1 MLRAC
6 DTPAP
11 FCAPSIST
19 RKHANYYRNKLNKK
33 YTNDIDEMVAILANP
48 KWSEDLTIQMIIEYE
63 KREYLWNPVSENYKN
78 KKVREQGY
86 VEIIKTLNLVDITV
100 KELKNKIKNIR
111 SSYSVELKKIRAAR
125 KAGAHAYRPSVTW
138 FEHADRFLRAIVT
151 PSSVDNSLLEIPM
164 SDDSDAVQDLSERK
178 SPEKK
183 SPRKRRSSTRSS
195 TPYVLNTPSPRPST
209 PFGLNQTSSPFG
221 ILPTSTSAPFLNPP
235 VGIATPLTTS
245 LATIYPVPAKQKK
258 SNFDDRSDQS
268 ETAQDLS
275 QHSENGNE
283 NEFEMFGKLI
293 ASQLRKLPLSLALD
307 TQLKIQTLV
316 NAARIQ
322 AVYQQ
327 YSYAGPSQEA
337 LSVQALSNGI
347 LASMASQSPYA
358 SRVMDMRND
367 SPDDLNRDLKTEYC
381 VGSEVED

>member
-11 FCAPSIST
+11 FCAPGT
-19 RKHANYYRNKLNKK
+19 KHRKHANFKPKQNTRKVSNASLNVK
-33 YTNDIDEMVAILANP
+33 MVAILANP

-63 KREYLWNPVSENYKN
+63 QREYLWNPVAEHYKN
-78 KKVREQGY
+78 KKIREQGY
-86 VEIIKTLNLVDITV
+86 LEIIKALNLVDVTV

-151 PSSVDNSLLEIPM
+151 PISMDNTLVEIPA
-164 SDDSDAVQDLSERK
+164 SDDSDVVQDLSERK

-195 TPYVLNTPSPRPST
+195 TPYVLNTPSPRPNT
-209 PFGLNQTSSPFG
+209 PFNLNQSSPFG
-221 ILPTSTSAPFLNPP
+221 ILPTSTTTFLNPP

-245 LATIYPVPAKQKK
+245 LATIYPLTKQKK
-258 SNFDDRSDQS
+258 RSS
-268 ETAQDLS
+268 EDGPEDLS
-275 QHSENGNE
+275 QNSDVNE

-347 LASMASQSPYA
+347 LASMASQSTFA
-358 SRVMDMRND
+358 SRAVMDMRND
-367 SPDDLNRDLKTEYC
+367 SPDEMNIKAEYL
-381 VGSEVED
+381 GSEPED

>member
-1 MLRAC
+1 
-6 DTPAP
+6 
-11 FCAPSIST
+11 
-19 RKHANYYRNKLNKK
+19 
-33 YTNDIDEMVAILANP
+33 MVAILANP

-63 KREYLWNPVSENYKN
+63 KREYLWNPVAEHYKN
-78 KKVREQGY
+78 KKIREQGY
-86 VEIIKTLNLVDITV
+86 IEIIKALSLVDVTV

-151 PSSVDNSLLEIPM
+151 PISMDNSLVEIPA

-209 PFGLNQTSSPFG
+209 PFGLNQTSASPFG
-221 ILPTSTSAPFLNPP
+221 ILPTSTSTPFLNPP

-245 LATIYPVPAKQKK
+245 LATIYPLPTKQKK
-258 SNFDDRSDQS
+258 GNFEDRGDP
-268 ETAQDLS
+268 EGPQDLS
-275 QHSENGNE
+275 QHSENVNE

-347 LASMASQSPYA
+347 LASMASQSTFA
-358 SRVMDMRND
+358 SRAVMGMRND
-367 SPDDLNRDLKTEYC
+367 SPEDMNRDLKTEYSL
-381 VGSEVED
+381 GSEPED

>member
-1 MLRAC
+1 M
-6 DTPAP
+6 
-11 FCAPSIST
+11 
-19 RKHANYYRNKLNKK
+19 
-33 YTNDIDEMVAILANP
+33 
-48 KWSEDLTIQMIIEYE
+48 
-63 KREYLWNPVSENYKN
+63 
-78 KKVREQGY
+78 
-86 VEIIKTLNLVDITV
+86 
-100 KELKNKIKNIR
+100 
-111 SSYSVELKKIRAAR
+111 
-125 KAGAHAYRPSVTW
+125 
-138 FEHADRFLRAIVT
+138 
-151 PSSVDNSLLEIPM
+151 DNSLLEIPA
-164 SDDSDAVQDLSERK
+164 SDDSDVVQDLSERK

-195 TPYVLNTPSPRPST
+195 TPYVLNTPSPRPGT
-209 PFGLNQTSSPFG
+209 PFGLSQGTFG
-221 ILPTSTSAPFLNPP
+221 ILPPVTSAPFLNPP

-245 LATIYPVPAKQKK
+245 LATIYPVPTKQKK
-258 SNFDDRSDQS
+258 SNSDS
-268 ETAQDLS
+268 GDHTDLPQDLS

-347 LASMASQSPYA
+347 LAGMATQSSFA
-358 SRVMDMRND
+358 SRSLGMDND
-367 SPDDLNRDLKTEYC
+367 SPDEMNRDLKTIEYSL
-381 VGSEVED
+381 GSENED

>member
-1 MLRAC
+1 
-6 DTPAP
+6 
-11 FCAPSIST
+11 
-19 RKHANYYRNKLNKK
+19 
-33 YTNDIDEMVAILANP
+33 MVAIIGNP
-48 KWSEDLTIQMIIEYE
+48 KWSEDLTIQMIVEYE
-63 KREYLWNPVSENYKN
+63 KREYLWNPVSEHYKN

-86 VEIIKTLNLVDITV
+86 VEIINALNLVDVTV

-151 PSSVDNSLLEIPM
+151 PSSVDNSLLEIAM

-183 SPRKRRSSTRSS
+183 SPRKRRNSTRSS
-195 TPYVLNTPSPRPST
+195 TPYVLNTPSPRPGT
-209 PFGLNQTSSPFG
+209 PFGLSQTTSPFG
-221 ILPTSTSAPFLNPP
+221 ILPASTTATFLNPP

-245 LATIYPVPAKQKK
+245 LATIYPLPSKQKK
-258 SNFDDRSDQS
+258 NYDERSDS
-268 ETAQDLS
+268 EPQDLS

-347 LASMASQSPYA
+347 LSSMSQSTYS
-358 SRVMDMRND
+358 SRAVLGIRND
-367 SPDDLNRDLKTEYC
+367 SPDLQRDLKADYS
-381 VGSEVED
+381 VGSEPED

>member
-1 MLRAC
+1 
-6 DTPAP
+6 
-11 FCAPSIST
+11 
-19 RKHANYYRNKLNKK
+19 
-33 YTNDIDEMVAILANP
+33 MVAILANP

-63 KREYLWNPVSENYKN
+63 KREYLWNPVSEHYKN
-78 KKVREQGY
+78 KKIREQGY
-86 VEIIKTLNLVDITV
+86 IEIINALSLVDVSV

-151 PSSVDNSLLEIPM
+151 PSSIDNSLLEIPV
-164 SDDSDAVQDLSERK
+164 SDDSDVVQDLSERK

-195 TPYVLNTPSPRPST
+195 TPYVLNTPSPRPGT
-209 PFGLNQTSSPFG
+209 PFGLNQGTFG
-221 ILPTSTSAPFLNPP
+221 IMPPVTSAPFLNPP
-235 VGIATPLTTS
+235 VGIATPLPTP
-245 LATIYPVPAKQKK
+245 LASIYQLPTKQKK
-258 SNFDDRSDQS
+258 SNSDS
-268 ETAQDLS
+268 TDHSDLPQDLS
-275 QHSENGNE
+275 QHSENVNE

-347 LASMASQSPYA
+347 LASMATQSSYA
-358 SRVMDMRND
+358 SRSLSMRND
-367 SPDDLNRDLKTEYC
+367 SPDDMMNRDMKTEYSLC
-381 VGSEVED
+381 SEAED

>member
-1 MLRAC
+1 
-6 DTPAP
+6 
-11 FCAPSIST
+11 
-19 RKHANYYRNKLNKK
+19 
-33 YTNDIDEMVAILANP
+33 MVAILANP

-63 KREYLWNPVSENYKN
+63 KREYLWNPVSEHYKN
-78 KKVREQGY
+78 KKIREQGY
-86 VEIIKTLNLVDITV
+86 IEIINALNLVDVTV

-151 PSSVDNSLLEIPM
+151 PSSVDNSLLEIPA
-164 SDDSDAVQDLSERK
+164 SDDSDVVQDLSERK

-195 TPYVLNTPSPRPST
+195 TPYVLNTPSPRPGT
-209 PFGLNQTSSPFG
+209 PFGLSQGTFG
-221 ILPTSTSAPFLNPP
+221 ILPPVTSAPFLNPP

-245 LATIYPVPAKQKK
+245 LATIYPVPTKQKK
-258 SNFDDRSDQS
+258 SNSDS
-268 ETAQDLS
+268 GDHTDLPQDLS

-347 LASMASQSPYA
+347 LAGMTTQGSFA
-358 SRVMDMRND
+358 SRSLGMDND
-367 SPDDLNRDLKTEYC
+367 SPDEMNRDLKTIEYSL
-381 VGSEVED
+381 GSENED

>member
-1 MLRAC
+1 
-6 DTPAP
+6 
-11 FCAPSIST
+11 
-19 RKHANYYRNKLNKK
+19 
-33 YTNDIDEMVAILANP
+33 MVAILANP

-63 KREYLWNPVSENYKN
+63 KREYLWNPVSEHYKN
-78 KKVREQGY
+78 KKIREQGY
-86 VEIIKTLNLVDITV
+86 VEIINALNLIDVTV

-151 PSSVDNSLLEIPM
+151 PSSVDNSLLEIPA

-209 PFGLNQTSSPFG
+209 PFGLNSASATPFG

-245 LATIYPVPAKQKK
+245 LATIYPVPTKQKK
-258 SNFDDRSDQS
+258 SEDRNGDHSDVP
-268 ETAQDLS
+268 QDLS
-275 QHSENGNE
+275 QHAENGNE

-347 LASMASQSPYA
+347 LASMASQSNYA
-358 SRVMDMRND
+358 SRALAMRND
-367 SPDDLNRDLKTEYC
+367 SPDDMNRDMKTEYSL
-381 VGSEVED
+381 GSEAED

>member
-1 MLRAC
+1 
-6 DTPAP
+6 
-11 FCAPSIST
+11 
-19 RKHANYYRNKLNKK
+19 
-33 YTNDIDEMVAILANP
+33 
-48 KWSEDLTIQMIIEYE
+48 
-63 KREYLWNPVSENYKN
+63 
-78 KKVREQGY
+78 
-86 VEIIKTLNLVDITV
+86 
-100 KELKNKIKNIR
+100 
-111 SSYSVELKKIRAAR
+111 
-125 KAGAHAYRPSVTW
+125 
-138 FEHADRFLRAIVT
+138 
-151 PSSVDNSLLEIPM
+151 M

-195 TPYVLNTPSPRPST
+195 TPYVLNTPSPRPTT
-209 PFGLNQTSSPFG
+209 PFGLSQSPFG
-221 ILPTSTSAPFLNPP
+221 ILPSSTSAPFLNPP

-245 LATIYPVPAKQKK
+245 LANIYPVPAKQRKT
-258 SNFDDRSDQS
+258 DERSVDH
-268 ETAQDLS
+268 TDLPQDLS

-347 LASMASQSPYA
+347 LASMASQSSLA
-358 SRVMDMRND
+358 SRSSLMLRND
-367 SPDDLNRDLKTEYC
+367 SPEDMHIRDIKTDYLM
-381 VGSEVED
+381 GSEAED

>member
-1 MLRAC
+1 
-6 DTPAP
+6 
-11 FCAPSIST
+11 
-19 RKHANYYRNKLNKK
+19 
-33 YTNDIDEMVAILANP
+33 MVAILANP

-63 KREYLWNPVSENYKN
+63 KREYLWNPVSEHYKN
-78 KKVREQGY
+78 KKIREQGY
-86 VEIIKTLNLVDITV
+86 IEIINALNLVDVTV

-151 PSSVDNSLLEIPM
+151 PSSVDNSLVEIPA
-164 SDDSDAVQDLSERK
+164 SDDSDVVQDLSERK

-195 TPYVLNTPSPRPST
+195 TPYVLNTPSPRPGT
-209 PFGLNQTSSPFG
+209 PFGLSQGTFG
-221 ILPTSTSAPFLNPP
+221 ILPPVTSAPFLNPP

-245 LATIYPVPAKQKK
+245 LATIYPVPTKQKK
-258 SNFDDRSDQS
+258 SNSDS
-268 ETAQDLS
+268 GDHTDLPQDLS

-347 LASMASQSPYA
+347 LAGMATQSSFT
-358 SRVMDMRND
+358 SRALSLEND
-367 SPDDLNRDLKTEYC
+367 SPDEMNRDLKTIEYSL
-381 VGSEVED
+381 GSEAED

>member
-1 MLRAC
+1 M
-6 DTPAP
+6 T
-11 FCAPSIST
+11 
-19 RKHANYYRNKLNKK
+19 
-33 YTNDIDEMVAILANP
+33 MVTILANP

-63 KREYLWNPVSENYKN
+63 KREYLWNPVSEHYKN
-78 KKVREQGY
+78 KKIREQGY
-86 VEIIKTLNLVDITV
+86 VEIINALNLVDVTV

-151 PSSVDNSLLEIPM
+151 PSSVDNSLLEIPAA
-164 SDDSDAVQDLSERK
+164 SDDSDVVQDLSERK

-209 PFGLNQTSSPFG
+209 PFGLNQTSGAFG
-221 ILPTSTSAPFLNPP
+221 ILPASTSAPFLNPP
-235 VGIATPLTTS
+235 VGIATPLTAS

-258 SNFDDRSDQS
+258 KDYDDRNGDNSD
-268 ETAQDLS
+268 TPQDLS
-275 QHSENGNE
+275 QHSPSENGNE

-347 LASMASQSPYA
+347 LASMATQSSYA
-358 SRVMDMRND
+358 SRGITD
-367 SPDDLNRDLKTEYC
+367 SPEDMSRDMKIDYSI
-381 VGSEVED
+381 GSEAED

>member
-1 MLRAC
+1 
-6 DTPAP
+6 
-11 FCAPSIST
+11 
-19 RKHANYYRNKLNKK
+19 
-33 YTNDIDEMVAILANP
+33 MVAILANP

-78 KKVREQGY
+78 KKIREQGY
-86 VEIIKTLNLVDITV
+86 VEIINALNLIDVTV

-151 PSSVDNSLLEIPM
+151 PSSVDTSLLEIPA

-209 PFGLNQTSSPFG
+209 PFGLSQSSSPFG
-221 ILPTSTSAPFLNPP
+221 MLPTSTAAPFLNPP

-245 LATIYPVPAKQKK
+245 LATIYPIPAKQKK
-258 SNFDDRSDQS
+258 SYDDRNGDHDVP
-268 ETAQDLS
+268 QDLS

-347 LASMASQSPYA
+347 LASMASQSNFV
-358 SRVMDMRND
+358 SRGIGLRND
-367 SPDDLNRDLKTEYC
+367 SPEDLNRDMKTEYMC
-381 VGSEVED
+381 SEGED

>member
-1 MLRAC
+1 
-6 DTPAP
+6 
-11 FCAPSIST
+11 
-19 RKHANYYRNKLNKK
+19 
-33 YTNDIDEMVAILANP
+33 
-48 KWSEDLTIQMIIEYE
+48 
-63 KREYLWNPVSENYKN
+63 
-78 KKVREQGY
+78 
-86 VEIIKTLNLVDITV
+86 
-100 KELKNKIKNIR
+100 
-111 SSYSVELKKIRAAR
+111 
-125 KAGAHAYRPSVTW
+125 
-138 FEHADRFLRAIVT
+138 
-151 PSSVDNSLLEIPM
+151 M
-164 SDDSDAVQDLSERK
+164 SDDSDVVQDLSERK

-209 PFGLNQTSSPFG
+209 PFGLSSTASPFG
-221 ILPTSTSAPFLNPP
+221 ILPPVTSAPFLNPP

-245 LATIYPVPAKQKK
+245 LATIYPVPTKQKK
-258 SNFDDRSDQS
+258 GTSESDHNDLP
-268 ETAQDLS
+268 QDLS
-275 QHSENGNE
+275 QHSENGNDS

-347 LASMASQSPYA
+347 LASMASQSGFG
-358 SRVMDMRND
+358 SRSMGLRND
-367 SPDDLNRDLKTEYC
+367 SPDEMHRDLKTEYSI
-381 VGSEVED
+381 GSEAED

>member
-1 MLRAC
+1 
-6 DTPAP
+6 
-11 FCAPSIST
+11 
-19 RKHANYYRNKLNKK
+19 
-33 YTNDIDEMVAILANP
+33 MVAMLANP

-63 KREYLWNPVSENYKN
+63 KREYLWNPVSEHYKN
-78 KKVREQGY
+78 KKIREQGY
-86 VEIIKTLNLVDITV
+86 VEIINELNLVDVTV

-151 PSSVDNSLLEIPM
+151 PSSVDTSLLEIPA

-195 TPYVLNTPSPRPST
+195 TPYVLNTPSPRPGT
-209 PFGLNQTSSPFG
+209 PFGLSQPAAPFG
-221 ILPTSTSAPFLNPP
+221 ILPPASSSFLNPP
-235 VGIATPLTTS
+235 VGIATPLITS

-258 SNFDDRSDQS
+258 GNYDDRSEDGP
-268 ETAQDLS
+268 QDLS

-293 ASQLRKLPLSLALD
+293 ASQLRKLPLSLALE

-327 YSYAGPSQEA
+327 YNYPGPSQEA

-347 LASMASQSPYA
+347 LASMATQSSYA
-358 SRVMDMRND
+358 SRVMGLRND
-367 SPDDLNRDLKTEYC
+367 SPEDMSRDMRTENSL
-381 VGSEVED
+381 GSEVED

>member
-1 MLRAC
+1 
-6 DTPAP
+6 
-11 FCAPSIST
+11 
-19 RKHANYYRNKLNKK
+19 
-33 YTNDIDEMVAILANP
+33 MVAILANP

-63 KREYLWNPVSENYKN
+63 KREYLWNPVSEHYKN
-78 KKVREQGY
+78 KKIREQGY
-86 VEIIKTLNLVDITV
+86 IEIINALNLVDVTV

-151 PSSVDNSLLEIPM
+151 PSSVDNSLVEIPA
-164 SDDSDAVQDLSERK
+164 SDDSDVVQDLSERK

-195 TPYVLNTPSPRPST
+195 TPYVLNTPSPRPGT
-209 PFGLNQTSSPFG
+209 PFGLSQGTFG
-221 ILPTSTSAPFLNPP
+221 ILPPVTSAPFLNPP

-245 LATIYPVPAKQKK
+245 LATIYPVPTKQKK
-258 SNFDDRSDQS
+258 SNSDS
-268 ETAQDLS
+268 GDHTDLPQDLS

-347 LASMASQSPYA
+347 LAGMATQSSFT
-358 SRVMDMRND
+358 SRTLGLEND
-367 SPDDLNRDLKTEYC
+367 SPDEMNRDLKTIEYSL
-381 VGSEVED
+381 GSEAED

>member
-1 MLRAC
+1 
-6 DTPAP
+6 
-11 FCAPSIST
+11 
-19 RKHANYYRNKLNKK
+19 
-33 YTNDIDEMVAILANP
+33 MVAILANP

-63 KREYLWNPVSENYKN
+63 KREYLWNPVSEHYKN

-86 VEIIKTLNLVDITV
+86 VEIINTLNLVDVTV

-151 PSSVDNSLLEIPM
+151 PSSIDNSLLEIAM
-164 SDDSDAVQDLSERK
+164 SDDSDVVQDLSERK

-183 SPRKRRSSTRSS
+183 SPRKRRNSTRSS

-209 PFGLNQTSSPFG
+209 PFGINQTSFG
-221 ILPTSTSAPFLNPP
+221 ILPTSTTAPFLNPP

-245 LATIYPVPAKQKK
+245 LATIYPLPTKQKK
-258 SNFDDRSDQS
+258 TTDDRSDS
-268 ETAQDLS
+268 EPQDLS
-275 QHSENGNE
+275 QHSELGNE

-327 YSYAGPSQEA
+327 YSYSGPTQEA
-337 LSVQALSNGI
+337 LSLQSLSNGI
-347 LASMASQSPYA
+347 LSGMTQSAY
-358 SRVMDMRND
+358 SRLHND
-367 SPDDLNRDLKTEYC
+367 SPDNLIRELKTEYM
-381 VGSEVED
+381 GSEED

>member
-1 MLRAC
+1 
-6 DTPAP
+6 
-11 FCAPSIST
+11 
-19 RKHANYYRNKLNKK
+19 
-33 YTNDIDEMVAILANP
+33 MVAILANP

-63 KREYLWNPVSENYKN
+63 KREYLWNPVSEHYKN
-78 KKVREQGY
+78 KKIREQGY
-86 VEIIKTLNLVDITV
+86 IEIINALNLVDVTV

-151 PSSVDNSLLEIPM
+151 PSSVDNSLVEIPA
-164 SDDSDAVQDLSERK
+164 SDDSDVVQDLSERK

-195 TPYVLNTPSPRPST
+195 TPYVLNTPSPRPGT
-209 PFGLNQTSSPFG
+209 PFGLSQGTFG
-221 ILPTSTSAPFLNPP
+221 ILPPVTSAPFLNPP

-245 LATIYPVPAKQKK
+245 LATIYPVPTKQKK
-258 SNFDDRSDQS
+258 SNSDS
-268 ETAQDLS
+268 GDHTDLPQDLS

-347 LASMASQSPYA
+347 LAGMATQSSFT
-358 SRVMDMRND
+358 SRTLSLEND
-367 SPDDLNRDLKTEYC
+367 SPDEMNRDLKTIEYSL
-381 VGSEVED
+381 GSEAED

>member
-1 MLRAC
+1 
-6 DTPAP
+6 
-11 FCAPSIST
+11 
-19 RKHANYYRNKLNKK
+19 
-33 YTNDIDEMVAILANP
+33 MVAILANP

-63 KREYLWNPVSENYKN
+63 KREYLWNPVSEHYKN
-78 KKVREQGY
+78 KKIREQGY
-86 VEIIKTLNLVDITV
+86 IEIINALSLVDVTV

-151 PSSVDNSLLEIPM
+151 PSSVDNSLLEIPV

-195 TPYVLNTPSPRPST
+195 TPYVLNTPSPRPGT
-209 PFGLNQTSSPFG
+209 PFGLNQGTFG
-221 ILPTSTSAPFLNPP
+221 ILPPVTSASFLNPP

-245 LATIYPVPAKQKK
+245 LATIYPVPTKQKK
-258 SNFDDRSDQS
+258 SSSDS
-268 ETAQDLS
+268 GDHTDLPQDLS

-347 LASMASQSPYA
+347 LASMATQSSYA
-358 SRVMDMRND
+358 SRSLGLRND
-367 SPDDLNRDLKTEYC
+367 SPEDMNRDLKTEYSL
-381 VGSEVED
+381 GSETED

>member
-1 MLRAC
+1 
-6 DTPAP
+6 
-11 FCAPSIST
+11 
-19 RKHANYYRNKLNKK
+19 
-33 YTNDIDEMVAILANP
+33 MVAILANP

-63 KREYLWNPVSENYKN
+63 KREYLWNPVSEHYKN
-78 KKVREQGY
+78 KKIREQGY
-86 VEIIKTLNLVDITV
+86 VEIINSLNLVDVTV

-125 KAGAHAYRPSVTW
+125 KAGAHAYKPSVTW

-151 PSSVDNSLLEIPM
+151 PSSVDTSLLEIPA

-183 SPRKRRSSTRSS
+183 STRKRRSSTRSS

-209 PFGLNQTSSPFG
+209 PFGLNQSTSPFG

-245 LATIYPVPAKQKK
+245 LATIYPIPTKQKK
-258 SNFDDRSDQS
+258 SNSYDDRNGDHNDLP
-268 ETAQDLS
+268 QDLS
-275 QHSENGNE
+275 QHSENVTE

-347 LASMASQSPYA
+347 LASMASQSSYA
-358 SRVMDMRND
+358 SRAAMAIRSD
-367 SPDDLNRDLKTEYC
+367 SPEDMNRDMKTEYS
-381 VGSEVED
+381 VGSEGED

>member
-1 MLRAC
+1 
-6 DTPAP
+6 
-11 FCAPSIST
+11 
-19 RKHANYYRNKLNKK
+19 
-33 YTNDIDEMVAILANP
+33 MVTILANP

-63 KREYLWNPVSENYKN
+63 KREYLWNPVSEHYKN
-78 KKVREQGY
+78 KKIREQGY
-86 VEIIKTLNLVDITV
+86 VEIINALNLVDVTV

-151 PSSVDNSLLEIPM
+151 PSSVDNSLLEMPAA
-164 SDDSDAVQDLSERK
+164 SDDSDVVQDLSERK

-183 SPRKRRSSTRSS
+183 SPRKRRSSNRSS

-209 PFGLNQTSSPFG
+209 PFGLNQTAGGPFG
-221 ILPTSTSAPFLNPP
+221 ILPASTSAPFLNPP

-258 SNFDDRSDQS
+258 GNFDDRNGESD
-268 ETAQDLS
+268 TPQDLS
-275 QHSENGNE
+275 QHSNLENGNE

-327 YSYAGPSQEA
+327 YSYAGPSQET

-347 LASMASQSPYA
+347 LASMASQSGYA
-358 SRVMDMRND
+358 VRGIRND
-367 SPDDLNRDLKTEYC
+367 SPEDMSRDLKAEYC
-381 VGSEVED
+381 MGSETED

>member
-1 MLRAC
+1 
-6 DTPAP
+6 
-11 FCAPSIST
+11 
-19 RKHANYYRNKLNKK
+19 
-33 YTNDIDEMVAILANP
+33 MVAILANP

-63 KREYLWNPVSENYKN
+63 KREYLWNPVAEHYKN
-78 KKVREQGY
+78 KKIREQGY
-86 VEIIKTLNLVDITV
+86 LEIINALNLVDVTV

-151 PSSVDNSLLEIPM
+151 PISMDNTLVEIPA
-164 SDDSDAVQDLSERK
+164 SDDSDVVQDLSERK

-195 TPYVLNTPSPRPST
+195 TPYVLNTPSPRPNT
-209 PFGLNQTSSPFG
+209 PFTLNQSSPFG
-221 ILPTSTSAPFLNPP
+221 ILPTSTTTFLNPP

-245 LATIYPVPAKQKK
+245 LATIYPLTKQKK
-258 SNFDDRSDQS
+258 RSSEDRSESDGP
-268 ETAQDLS
+268 QDLS
-275 QHSENGNE
+275 QHSDVNE

-347 LASMASQSPYA
+347 LASMASQSTFA
-358 SRVMDMRND
+358 SRAVMGIRND
-367 SPDDLNRDLKTEYC
+367 SPDEMNIKAEYL
-381 VGSEVED
+381 GSEPED

>member
-1 MLRAC
+1 
-6 DTPAP
+6 
-11 FCAPSIST
+11 
-19 RKHANYYRNKLNKK
+19 
-33 YTNDIDEMVAILANP
+33 
-48 KWSEDLTIQMIIEYE
+48 
-63 KREYLWNPVSENYKN
+63 
-78 KKVREQGY
+78 
-86 VEIIKTLNLVDITV
+86 
-100 KELKNKIKNIR
+100 
-111 SSYSVELKKIRAAR
+111 
-125 KAGAHAYRPSVTW
+125 
-138 FEHADRFLRAIVT
+138 
-151 PSSVDNSLLEIPM
+151 M

-183 SPRKRRSSTRSS
+183 SPRKRRNSNRSS
-195 TPYVLNTPSPRPST
+195 TPYVLNTPSPRPGT
-209 PFGLNQTSSPFG
+209 PFGLSQTSPFG
-221 ILPTSTSAPFLNPP
+221 ILPSSTTAPFLNPP

-245 LATIYPVPAKQKK
+245 LATIYPLSKQKK
-258 SNFDDRSDQS
+258 NYDDRSDS
-268 ETAQDLS
+268 EPQDLS

-347 LASMASQSPYA
+347 LSSMSQSTYS
-358 SRVMDMRND
+358 SRAVMAIRNE
-367 SPDDLNRDLKTEYC
+367 SPELKVDYP
-381 VGSEVED
+381 VGSEHED

>member
-1 MLRAC
+1 
-6 DTPAP
+6 
-11 FCAPSIST
+11 
-19 RKHANYYRNKLNKK
+19 
-33 YTNDIDEMVAILANP
+33 
-48 KWSEDLTIQMIIEYE
+48 
-63 KREYLWNPVSENYKN
+63 
-78 KKVREQGY
+78 
-86 VEIIKTLNLVDITV
+86 
-100 KELKNKIKNIR
+100 
-111 SSYSVELKKIRAAR
+111 
-125 KAGAHAYRPSVTW
+125 
-138 FEHADRFLRAIVT
+138 
-151 PSSVDNSLLEIPM
+151 M

-209 PFGLNQTSSPFG
+209 PFGLSQGPAPFG
-221 ILPTSTSAPFLNPP
+221 ILPPSTSAPFLNPP

-245 LATIYPVPAKQKK
+245 LATIYPIPTKQKK
-258 SNFDDRSDQS
+258 TSYDDRSDHS
-268 ETAQDLS
+268 DAPQDLS

-347 LASMASQSPYA
+347 LASMASQSSYA
-358 SRVMDMRND
+358 SRAAMAIRND
-367 SPDDLNRDLKTEYC
+367 SPDDMNRDMKAEYS
-381 VGSEVED
+381 VGSEAED